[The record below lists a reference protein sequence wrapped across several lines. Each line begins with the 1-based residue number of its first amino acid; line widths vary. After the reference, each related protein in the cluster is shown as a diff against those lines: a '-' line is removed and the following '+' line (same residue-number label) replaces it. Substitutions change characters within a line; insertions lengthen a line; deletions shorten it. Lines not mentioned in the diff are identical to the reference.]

1 MDLLSTGT
9 NSLRPHPHLLSM
21 IILAPA
27 LAAVQT
33 PIVLNE
39 ASELFVLAVLAMKAI
54 LILTAVVPNALKTR
68 NVLPPRFATITS
80 ASTRAAPSAEWMP
93 SVPSGITSL
102 PVSVL
107 EALLAI
113 LSLRAFHPAA
123 N

>member
-9 NSLRPHPHLLSM
+9 NSPRPHPHLLSM

-39 ASELFVLAVLAMKAI
+39 ASELSVPAVLAMKAI
-54 LILTAVVPNALKTR
+54 LTLTAVVPNALKTR
-68 NVLPPRFATITS
+68 NVLPQRFATITS

>member
-9 NSLRPHPHLLSM
+9 NSPLPRPRLLSM

-27 LAAVQT
+27 LAAVPT

-39 ASELFVLAVLAMKAI
+39 ASELFVPAVQAMKAI
-54 LILTAVVPNALKTR
+54 LTVTAVALNALKTR
-68 NVLPPRFATITS
+68 NVLATRFATITS
-80 ASTRAAPSAEWMP
+80 ASTRAARSAEWMP
-93 SVPSGITSL
+93 SVPSGTTSL

-107 EALLAI
+107 EASPEI
-113 LSLRAFHPAA
+113 LSLLAFHQAA